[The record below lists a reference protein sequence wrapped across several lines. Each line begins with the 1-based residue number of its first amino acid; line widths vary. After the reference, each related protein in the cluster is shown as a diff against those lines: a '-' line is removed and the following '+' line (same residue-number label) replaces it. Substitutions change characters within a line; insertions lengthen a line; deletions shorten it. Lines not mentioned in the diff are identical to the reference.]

1 MSGVVTFLNNTPVR
15 WLCKRQP
22 TVKTSTY
29 GSEMVTAQVSTEMLM
44 ELRYQLR
51 MLGVTLEGPTH
62 MYGDNKSVVLNGS
75 TPSSI
80 LKKKHLSLAY
90 NRVREASA
98 VGILVFSAIWSEEN
112 VANVLTKPLGG
123 TEF

>member
-1 MSGVVTFLNNTPVR
+1 MVAARVAT
-15 WLCKRQP
+15 
-22 TVKTSTY
+22 
-29 GSEMVTAQVSTEMLM
+29 EMVM

-51 MLGVTLEGPTH
+51 MLGVSLEGPAH
-62 MYGDNKSVVLNGS
+62 MYGDNKSVVLNCS

-98 VGILVFSAIWSEEN
+98 AGILVFSAIRSEEN
-112 VANVLTKPLGG
+112 VVDVLTKPLGG
-123 TEF
+123 TEFYCLVKPHLFRHPKWNPPRTTTEDGH